1 MAQLGRAPGS
11 GPGGRGFESRCSDF
25 LFTTFFVLRS
35 WVLPMYTNIYND
47 ETSGSRNNLID
58 SGNRENPAAPI
69 LFCFS
74 PCYNSCNAYSR
85 H

>member
-1 MAQLGRAPGS
+1 
-11 GPGGRGFESRCSDF
+11 
-25 LFTTFFVLRS
+25 LRS